1 MQTEQQTPKVKKTSS
16 TASAVKKEKK
26 VKDVLDNSSSEQ
38 PVTTNLEQKVE
49 VVQNNESV
57 KTENIVVEGNTNVV
71 VQENT
76 SVVVQEL
83 EINSTIDLISNFA
96 DKITE
101 MSKIFKDTVLSKDER
116 SKVEASF
123 KKMNKA
129 FTLIQSS
136 YTDNLNK
143 QLALLE
149 KHNSG
154 KSTGTKKVTDK
165 EKSAIHKKLHV
176 QDFLLKFMN
185 LPKDTLVS
193 RSSALSA
200 ITGYVKNE
208 KVKNPDIIVSND
220 KRSFK
225 LIGELKPLFDGI
237 EKIMKEKGLLET
249 KTMPT
254 ELRYTQIMEYMTH
267 CFIKV
272 EEPTA

>member
-26 VKDVLDNSSSEQ
+26 VKEVKEVLDNSSSEQ
-38 PVTTNLEQKVE
+38 PVTTNVEQKVE
-49 VVQNNESV
+49 VVQNNEAV
-57 KTENIVVEGNTNVV
+57 KTENIVVE
-71 VQENT
+71 ENST
-76 SVVVQEL
+76 VVVQEL
-83 EINSTIDLISNFA
+83 EINSVIDLLSNFS
-96 DKITE
+96 DKMTE

-116 SKVEASF
+116 SKVETSF
-123 KKMNKA
+123 KKMDKSLLLMKS
-129 FTLIQSS
+129 F
-136 YTDNLNK
+136 YTDYLNK

-149 KHNSG
+149 KHSSG
-154 KSTGTKKVTDK
+154 KSTGVKKVTDK
-165 EKSAIHKKLHV
+165 EKSAIHKKLPV
-176 QDFLLKFMN
+176 QSFLLNFMN
-185 LPKDTLVS
+185 LPENTLVS

-225 LIGELKPLFDGI
+225 LIGELKSLFDGI
-237 EKIMKEKGLLET
+237 EKIMKEKGLLQT

>member
-38 PVTTNLEQKVE
+38 PVTTNVEQKVE
-49 VVQNNESV
+49 VVQNNEAI
-57 KTENIVVEGNTNVV
+57 KTENIVVE
-71 VQENT
+71 ENS

-83 EINSTIDLISNFA
+83 EINSAIDLISNFA

-116 SKVEASF
+116 SKVDASF

-225 LIGELKPLFDGI
+225 LIGDLKPLFDGI
-237 EKIMKEKGLLET
+237 EKIMKDKGLLES